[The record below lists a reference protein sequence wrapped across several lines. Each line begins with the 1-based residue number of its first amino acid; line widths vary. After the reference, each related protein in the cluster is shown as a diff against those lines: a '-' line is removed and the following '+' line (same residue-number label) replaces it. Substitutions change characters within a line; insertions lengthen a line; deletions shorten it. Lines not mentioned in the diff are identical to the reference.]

1 MPIRGP
7 VEPGSTV
14 TEEYEIRAATAGD
27 APGVQRVARAAWHAT
42 YDDIVGPER
51 VTETVD
57 SWYDPDRLVEDDVRD
72 PDRPFVVAVRGEA
85 ERVLG
90 FAEAAVADE
99 EDAAEDADEADE
111 ADATG
116 DWHLYRI
123 YVHPEA
129 WGEGIGSALLAAIE
143 AALRERGVEV
153 LRVSVLTDNDV
164 GVAFYESRGFEFVET
179 VPDEAFDV
187 PRSEYVKYL

>member
-1 MPIRGP
+1 M
-7 VEPGSTV
+7 TV
-14 TEEYEIRAATAGD
+14 EYEIRAATAGD
-27 APGVQRVARAAWHAT
+27 ASGVQRVARAAWHAT

-57 SWYDPDRLVEDDVRD
+57 AWYDPDRLVEDDVRD
-72 PDRPFVVAVRGEA
+72 PDRPFVVAIRGED

-90 FAEAAVADE
+90 FAEAAVAD
-99 EDAAEDADEADE
+99 DADAGEDVDD
-111 ADATG
+111 ADATA

-129 WGEGIGSALLAAIE
+129 WGEGIGSALLERIE
-143 AALRERGVEV
+143 TALRERGVET
-153 LRVSVLTDNDV
+153 LRVSILADNDV
-164 GVAFYESRGFEFVET
+164 GVSFYESRGFEFVEA

>member
-1 MPIRGP
+1 
-7 VEPGSTV
+7 V
-14 TEEYEIRAATAGD
+14 TGEFEIRAATAED
-27 APGVQRVARAAWHAT
+27 APDIQRVARAAWHAV

-57 SWYDPDRLVEDDVRD
+57 AWYDPDRLVEDDVRD
-72 PDRPFVVAVRGEA
+72 PDRPFVVAIRGED

-99 EDAAEDADEADE
+99 ADAAEDADEG
-111 ADATG
+111 DATA

-123 YVHPEA
+123 YVHPDA
-129 WGEGIGSALLAAIE
+129 WSEGIGSALLERIE
-143 AALRERGVEV
+143 TALRERGVET
-153 LRVSVLTDNDV
+153 LRVSVLADNDV
-164 GVAFYESRGFEFVET
+164 GVSFYESRGFELLET

-187 PRSEYVKYL
+187 LRSEYVKSL